1 MDSNVTISLSALRNL
16 PSVSQLLPHAQL
28 LVTSEGHERTV
39 KALRQALDEA
49 RTAIRAGAAAPSIE
63 ALIETA
69 ANHVQAA
76 QVALYAPTAINATG
90 VIIHTNLGRAPLSQ
104 AAQRAILAAMNDY
117 SPLEFDLASGERGK
131 RGELVQKLLCDI
143 TGAEAAL
150 VVNNCAL
157 ATVLMLSTFAKGK
170 GVVIARGQLVEIG
183 GGFRV
188 PEIMQQSG
196 AHLIEIGTTNKVR
209 RNDYEAAIVAAPAS
223 PSVGAILRVHPSNFK
238 MIGFTQDVG
247 VDELV
252 AVAKG
257 NPGVV
262 VLDDLG
268 SGALIDT
275 SRFGLS
281 REPMVQ
287 DSIKAGVS
295 VTAFSGDKL
304 LGGPQAGILV
314 GTREAIERCRKN
326 PMARAFRADKLI
338 LAGLGATL
346 MAYVR
351 GTASREIPVIRM
363 MSLTLAE
370 IEARV
375 ERCVRAITPW
385 AQANGLAIGTCA
397 GQSTIGGGSMPGE
410 TLPTR
415 LISLGCDKP
424 EAVMTQLRQRAIP
437 IIARLH
443 AGQVLIDLRTVLD
456 DEKLV
461 EAIYDK

>member
-1 MDSNVTISLSALRNL
+1 MPLNALRNL
-16 PSVSQLLPHAQL
+16 PSVSQLLPYAQP
-28 LVTSEGHERTV
+28 LVASEGHERTV

-69 ANHVQAA
+69 ANQVQATH
-76 QVALYAPTAINATG
+76 VALYAPTAINATG

-117 SPLEFDLASGERGK
+117 SPLEFDLGSGERGK
-131 RGELVQKLLCDI
+131 RGDLVQKLLCEI
-143 TGAEAAL
+143 SGAEAAL

-209 RNDYEAAIVAAPAS
+209 RSDYEAAIATALAATGSPA
-223 PSVGAILRVHPSNFK
+223 VGAILRVHPSNFK

-252 AVAKG
+252 AVAKASA
-257 NPGVV
+257 GVV

-287 DSIKAGVS
+287 DSVKAGVAG
-295 VTAFSGDKL
+295 TAFRGDKL

-314 GTREAIERCRKN
+314 GSREAIERCRKN

-363 MSLTLAE
+363 MALPLAE

-385 AQANGLAIGTCA
+385 AHANGLAIGTCL

-424 EAVMTQLRQRAIP
+424 EAVLAQLRQRAIP

-456 DEKLV
+456 DDKLV
-461 EAIYDK
+461 EAIGDK